1 MFWWCT
7 NPPKNPKNK
16 KQKNSMYFVICQIGK
31 EHLSR
36 ATVLGIYVGLIKGQK
51 QRETLLETARILS
64 LGR

>member
-1 MFWWCT
+1 
-7 NPPKNPKNK
+7 
-16 KQKNSMYFVICQIGK
+16 MYFVICQIGK

-64 LGR
+64 LGAEI